1 MAAAIAFGGFT
12 TIKSYTTFKL
22 CSVRNCSA
30 PSFTTIKNYTQLSN
44 YYCGVPREIE
54 VLLPLRITQ
63 LSNLFEAILRGRFTT
78 IKNYT
83 TLKHMHFAFLPVVG
97 FTTIKNYTTLKQMSM
112 VRLVPLR
119 VVLLPLRITQLSNN
133 KSIIFFGSDYS
144 LAHKFRKCKGL
155 CL

>member
-1 MAAAIAFGGFT
+1 MHFAFLPVLGFTTIKNYTTLKRLMAAAIAFGGFT

-63 LSNLFEAILRGRFTT
+63 LSN
-78 IKNYT
+78 
-83 TLKHMHFAFLPVVG
+83 
-97 FTTIKNYTTLKQMSM
+97 
-112 VRLVPLR
+112 VR
-119 VVLLPLRITQLSNN
+119 VLLTQT
-133 KSIIFFGSDYS
+133 
-144 LAHKFRKCKGL
+144 
-155 CL
+155 

>member
-63 LSNLFEAILRGRFTT
+63 LSNVTCSGSLGGVVLLLLRITQLSNTRYRQQSAG
-78 IKNYT
+78 
-83 TLKHMHFAFLPVVG
+83 
-97 FTTIKNYTTLKQMSM
+97 
-112 VRLVPLR
+112 
-119 VVLLPLRITQLSNN
+119 VLLPLRITQLSN
-133 KSIIFFGSDYS
+133 D
-144 LAHKFRKCKGL
+144 LHLRARAD
-155 CL
+155 

>member
-1 MAAAIAFGGFT
+1 MI
-12 TIKSYTTFKL
+12 
-22 CSVRNCSA
+22 V
-30 PSFTTIKNYTQLSN
+30 
-44 YYCGVPREIE
+44 EI
-54 VLLPLRITQ
+54 VD
-63 LSNLFEAILRGRFTT
+63 FRFTT

-83 TLKHMHFAFLPVVG
+83 ALKRSVSDGVFLLCFTTIKNCTTLKLLMAAAIAFGG